1 MLWHPMLIWL
11 ILKLPFE
18 NLFSYLSY
26 WSSWGYIHTDMYT
39 AAIGSGEGK
48 DQSMYL
54 KYLSSQKH
62 FPSKQT

>member
-1 MLWHPMLIWL
+1 MYDMNLEGAVCPRVMASMDIWL
-11 ILKLPFE
+11 ILKLLFE

-48 DQSMYL
+48 DQS
-54 KYLSSQKH
+54 
-62 FPSKQT
+62 T